1 MGLTSEG
8 IIYWEAGNVYM
19 ETAKISPF
27 QLFCLMFLFE
37 LGSSIVV
44 GVGLQ
49 AKQDAWLAILLGMV
63 SGLPLFLVYSFL
75 LYQYPGHSLTGYI
88 KQIVGNYIG
97 VPLLFIYIGYFLY
110 IAARVLRDFGDLLTA
125 TTLSETPL
133 IVINGLMILLITYG
147 IFLGI
152 EVIGRTAETTFFIM
166 IFLGSFG
173 ILSTFSSGIIK
184 PENLTPF
191 LENGWN
197 PIFTTV
203 YTQTYT
209 FPFGEM
215 VAFTMI
221 LPLLNKPKLGK
232 RIGLFAIM
240 ASGFVLSLTI
250 ALEISVIGTNGVA
263 VAQFP
268 LLQTIGKVNIANF
281 IQRLD
286 IIVIGTL
293 ILGVFIKIT
302 VFFYAGYLG
311 IQDLIH
317 LKKKRHHLYCLL
329 LLCGLIL
336 IASIK
341 MSSNFA
347 EHIEVGLKW
356 VPIYLHWPLQT
367 GVPLLL
373 FLITLLK
380 KVFSK
385 NKTGAPHMH
394 S

>member
-1 MGLTSEG
+1 
-8 IIYWEAGNVYM
+8 M
-19 ETAKISPF
+19 EKAKISSF

-63 SGLPLFLVYSFL
+63 SSLPLFLIYSFL
-75 LYQYPGHSLTGYI
+75 FYQYPGHSLTGYI

-97 VPLLFIYIGYFLY
+97 VPLLLIYISYFLY

-125 TTLSETPL
+125 TALSETPL
-133 IVINGLMILLITYG
+133 IVVNGLMILLITYG
-147 IFLGI
+147 IYLGI
-152 EVIGRTAETTFFIM
+152 EVIGRTAEAIFFIM
-166 IFLGSFG
+166 IFLGFLG
-173 ILSTFSSGIIK
+173 ILSIVSSDIIK

-197 PIFTTV
+197 LIFTTV

-221 LPLLNKPKLGK
+221 LPFLNKPKLGK
-232 RIGLFAIM
+232 RIGLYAIL
-240 ASGFVLSLTI
+240 ASGLVLSITI
-250 ALEISVIGTNGVA
+250 ALEVSIIGTNGA
-263 VAQFP
+263 TVAQFP

-286 IIVIGTL
+286 IIVVGTL
-293 ILGVFIKIT
+293 ILGVFTKIT

-317 LKKKRHHLYCLL
+317 LKKKKHNVYCLL
-329 LLCGLIL
+329 LLCSLIL
-336 IASIK
+336 ITSIK

-356 VPIYLHWPLQT
+356 VPIYLHLPLQT
-367 GVPLLL
+367 GIPLIL

-385 NKTGAPHMH
+385 NKTGATHMH

>member
-1 MGLTSEG
+1 
-8 IIYWEAGNVYM
+8 M
-19 ETAKISPF
+19 ETEKINPF

-63 SGLPLFLVYSFL
+63 SSLPLFLIYSYLF
-75 LYQYPGHSLTGYI
+75 YQYPYHSLTGYI

-97 VPLLFIYIGYFLY
+97 VPLLLIYICYFLY
-110 IAARVLRDFGDLLTA
+110 IAARVLRDFGALLTT
-125 TTLSETPL
+125 TTLVETPL
-133 IVINGLMILLITYG
+133 IVVNGLMILLITYG
-147 IFLGI
+147 IYLGI
-152 EVIGRTAETTFFIM
+152 EVIGRTAEAIFFIM
-166 IFLGSFG
+166 LSLGFLG
-173 ILSTFSSGIIK
+173 ILSSVSSDIIK
-184 PENLTPF
+184 PENLTPL

-197 PIFTTV
+197 LILTTV

-221 LPLLNKPKLGK
+221 LPFLNKPKLGK
-232 RIGLFAIM
+232 RIGLYALL
-240 ASGFVLSLTI
+240 ASGLVLSLTI
-250 ALEISVIGTNGVA
+250 ALEVSVIGINGAA

-286 IIVIGTL
+286 IIVIATL

-311 IQDLIH
+311 IQDLIQ
-317 LKKKRHHLYCLL
+317 LKKKSHKNYCLL
-329 LLCGLIL
+329 LLCSSIL

-367 GVPLLL
+367 GIPLIL

-385 NKTGAPHMH
+385 NKTGAPHMN

>member
-1 MGLTSEG
+1 
-8 IIYWEAGNVYM
+8 M
-19 ETAKISPF
+19 ETEKINPF

-63 SGLPLFLVYSFL
+63 SSLPLFLIYSYLF
-75 LYQYPGHSLTGYI
+75 YQYPNHSLTGYI

-97 VPLLFIYIGYFLY
+97 IPLLLIYICYFLY
-110 IAARVLRDFGDLLTA
+110 IAARVLRDFGALLTT
-125 TTLSETPL
+125 TTLVETPL
-133 IVINGLMILLITYG
+133 TVVNGVMILLITYG
-147 IFLGI
+147 IYLGI
-152 EVIGRTAETTFFIM
+152 EVIGRTAEAIFFIM
-166 IFLGSFG
+166 ISLGFLG
-173 ILSTFSSGIIK
+173 ILSSVSSDIIK
-184 PENLTPF
+184 PENLTPL

-197 PIFTTV
+197 LILTTV

-221 LPLLNKPKLGK
+221 LPFLNKPKLGK
-232 RIGLFAIM
+232 RIGLYAIL
-240 ASGFVLSLTI
+240 ASGLVLSLTI
-250 ALEISVIGTNGVA
+250 ALEVSVIGINGAA

-286 IIVIGTL
+286 IIVIATL

-302 VFFYAGYLG
+302 VFFYAGYIG
-311 IQDLIH
+311 IQDLIQ
-317 LKKKRHHLYCLL
+317 LKKKSHKNYCLL
-329 LLCGLIL
+329 LLCSSIL
-336 IASIK
+336 FASIK

-347 EHIEVGLKW
+347 EHIEIGLKW

-367 GVPLLL
+367 GIPLIL

-385 NKTGAPHMH
+385 YKTGAPHMN